1 MYINIMASST
11 KRQSSKTVKK
21 KTGKVT
27 RNTGIS
33 TQSAKAKG
41 RRLQQAV
48 RDSIL
53 ESFPALELDDVRS
66 TSMGA
71 GGEDVQLS
79 PAARTLFPYS
89 VECKNLAKIAVY
101 NYYAQA
107 TGHNDYEPL
116 VVIKQ
121 NRSKPLA
128 VVDFEHFMKLV
139 RGVK

>member
-1 MYINIMASST
+1 MAGSTGRKSSRT
-11 KRQSSKTVKK
+11 KRKPTSVATKS
-21 KTGKVT
+21 
-27 RNTGIS
+27 TGIT

-48 RDSIL
+48 RDSVLRTFPSL
-53 ESFPALELDDVRS
+53 EPDDVRS

-79 PAARTLFPYS
+79 PAARKLFPYS
-89 VECKNLAKIAVY
+89 VECKNLAKIAVF
-101 NYYAQA
+101 NYYEQSQTNA
-107 TGHNDYEPL
+107 GDYEPL

-128 VVDFEHFMKLV
+128 VIDFEHFMELIK
-139 RGVK
+139 K